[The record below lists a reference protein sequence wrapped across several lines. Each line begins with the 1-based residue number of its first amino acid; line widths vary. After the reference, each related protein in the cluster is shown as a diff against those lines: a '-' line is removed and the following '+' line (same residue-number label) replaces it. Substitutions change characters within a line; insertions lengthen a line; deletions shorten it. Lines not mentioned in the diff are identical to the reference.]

1 MEYNKDLQYALRG
14 YDRVSE
20 GVEGKL
26 TEETFRN
33 RYRRSTLLTKTRQRA
48 RDEVDYSP
56 AL

>member
-1 MEYNKDLQYALRG
+1 MRYKKELQYAQRR

-33 RYRRSTLLTKTRQRA
+33 RYRRSTSLTETRQRA